1 MRKQAWVLAC
11 TLTPLLA
18 LGQEQKRQPPP
29 DFTSGYQLPAPAT
42 PVPKEALFAW
52 VDVGVLLLALVLAA
66 YIVLSRRSRAWLLV
80 LTAFS
85 AGYFGFYRLGCVCS
99 VGSVQNVALAFTEPS
114 YRLGL
119 SVAAFFLLPLLFA
132 LFYGRVFCSGVC
144 PLGAIQELVL
154 VRPLRIPER
163 IAGPLGLVPFLYL
176 GLAVLYAS
184 LGAGFVVCRY
194 DPFIALYR
202 LGSSPLMAWL
212 TGLFLAASLFVGRPY
227 CRFLCPYGAL
237 LRVAS
242 WLASKPARIAP
253 STCISCHLCAKECPY
268 GAILPPTDE
277 RDRPPLHEV
286 RSTLARRLLVAAPLV
301 LLLATLGWLAGPAMA
316 RAHPTVALARELAAA
331 SGRSVAPQSLAVEA
345 HRRLG
350 RSDEAVFREAAAIQ
364 RSFRAGSATF
374 GAWAGVVVTAYT
386 TSLALRRRRREYIA
400 EPGTCFACA
409 RCFASCPVLPQGDR
423 P

>member
-1 MRKQAWVLAC
+1 MKRTSLA
-11 TLTPLLA
+11 LTGLLAPLLA
-18 LGQEQKRQPPP
+18 MGQEQKRQPPP
-29 DFTSGYQLPAPAT
+29 DFTLGYQLPSPTT

-52 VDVGVLLLALVLAA
+52 FDVGVLLLALVLAA

-85 AGYFGFYRLGCVCS
+85 ATYFGFYRLGCVCS
-99 VGSVQNVALAFTEPS
+99 VGSVQNVVLAFAEPS
-114 YRLGL
+114 YRLSL

-154 VRPLRIPER
+154 VKPLRIPDW

-184 LGAGFVVCRY
+184 SGAGFVVCRY

-212 TGLFLAASLFVGRPY
+212 TGGFLAASLFIGRPY

-253 STCISCHLCAKECPY
+253 AACISCHLCAKECPY
-268 GAILPPTDE
+268 GAILPPSAE
-277 RDRPPLHEV
+277 GDRAPLHQL
-286 RSTLARRLLVAAPLV
+286 RRTLARRLAVAAPLV
-301 LLLATLGWLAGPAMA
+301 VCLTVLGWFAGPAMA
-316 RAHPTVALARELAAA
+316 RVHPKVTLARELAL
-331 SGRSVAPQSLAVEA
+331 SLDRPEAPKTLAVEA

-350 RSDEAVFREAAAIQ
+350 RSDEEVFREAAAIQ
-364 RSFRAGSATF
+364 RSFRFGGAAF
-374 GAWAGVVVTAYT
+374 GAWAGVVVAAYT
-386 TSLALRRRRREYIA
+386 VSLALRRRRREYVA

-409 RCFASCPVLPQGDR
+409 RCFASCPVLPNGDR
-423 P
+423 S